1 MIDPSSS
8 EEEGDEDA
16 VINLGHKGRIGG
28 QNKSVTSSI
37 PGPGPGPGSSSSSVA
52 VIPPAAAGGY
62 SKSQNGDFSGN
73 QRISNA
79 NAGNGAAKSE
89 QPPQS
94 ALNEGANLG
103 IPSNGITRFV

>member
-16 VINLGHKGRIGG
+16 VINLAHKGRIGA
-28 QNKSVTSSI
+28 QNKSVTSSVS
-37 PGPGPGPGSSSSSVA
+37 GPAPGSSSSSGV
-52 VIPPAAAGGY
+52 VIPSAPAGAS
-62 SKSQNGDFSGN
+62 SKTQNGDFSGN
-73 QRISNA
+73 QRTSNA
-79 NAGNGAAKSE
+79 NVGSGATNNE

-94 ALNEGANLG
+94 LNEGTNLG

>member
-16 VINLGHKGRIGG
+16 VINLGHKGRIGA
-28 QNKSVTSSI
+28 QSKSVTSSV
-37 PGPGPGPGSSSSSVA
+37 PGPGPGPGSSSSSGA
-52 VIPPAAAGGY
+52 VIAPAPAGGS
-62 SKSQNGDFSGN
+62 SKTQNGDFSAN

-79 NAGNGAAKSE
+79 NAGNGAAKIE